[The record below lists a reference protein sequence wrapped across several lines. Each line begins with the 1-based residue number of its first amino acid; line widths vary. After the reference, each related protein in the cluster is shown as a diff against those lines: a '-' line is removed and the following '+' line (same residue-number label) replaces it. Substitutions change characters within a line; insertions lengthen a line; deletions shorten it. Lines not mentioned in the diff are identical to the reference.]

1 MSSHLTQGEQHIQS
15 QNLSSVLSMLQQ
27 HAYLTGVNA
36 IIVLDRI
43 TTAVLC
49 LVGLPF
55 TQVVHTVPAA
65 RSGVET
71 IQRNVCSSE

>member
-1 MSSHLTQGEQHIQS
+1 MISHLTQGEQGIQS
-15 QNLSSVLSMLQQ
+15 QNLSAVLSKLQQ

-36 IIVLDRI
+36 IIILDRI
-43 TTAVLC
+43 TAAVLC

-65 RSGVET
+65 RTGVET
-71 IQRNVCSSE
+71 IQQNVCSNK